1 MAKLIKASGLEM
13 PNIITAEFVDQ
24 IPVYVSINLNIKL
37 EDNKYVWDELVLPDF
52 ALENIHN
59 ASPNIKTDVLIAHII
74 KGYYDDNQM
83 TAVINNYLIDSEN
96 EEYKL
101 EFLAMQ
107 NVRKVAK
114 DTAKY
119 IVSNGLF

>member
-1 MAKLIKASGLEM
+1 MAKLIKASGSEM
-13 PNIITAEFVDQ
+13 PNIVTVQFVDK
-24 IPVYVSINLNIKL
+24 IPVYASINLNIKL
-37 EDNKYVWDELVLPDF
+37 EDDKYTWDELVLPDF
-52 ALENIHN
+52 ALENIYT
-59 ASPNIKTDVLIAHII
+59 APPSIKTNVLISHII
-74 KGYYDDNQM
+74 KGYYDDNKM
-83 TAVINNYLIDSEN
+83 TAVINNYLIDMEDP
-96 EEYKL
+96 EYKS